1 MLIYQIGDKKMQVSP
16 ENKEAFEAEYPDAV
30 LIGDETS
37 EKLVEEDVI
46 NQPTQS
52 DTGEIIG
59 PKPLIEGE
67 SSDFP
72 ITSESDP
79 NFLKPLDTDTSLLE
93 PKTKPSV
100 KLVSALRDENNELN
114 VILNFNGQKIQV
126 SEKNFDSFLEENN
139 IDHSDIDIPGY
150 KEEAKSNVPFSEKI
164 TSSKFE
170 TDTDKIMIGDKK
182 ASSMGYSGIE
192 KINKELINQYKSAYK
207 ETGFEFSEGSL
218 FSPGFK
224 IKGENG
230 RELTLSSTE
239 FKGGNIHEKINTFI
253 ANNQDLNQ
261 RKKIDDYKNNDFWKS
276 FEDKILGYTDETGW
290 HSDMANRSFE
300 ENRKSGYNVFGAIPL
315 VPLEFGP
322 EDRFAEKNYNS
333 FEEFVNGKD
342 GYENKESLREF
353 VRNQSNTPDYISD
366 YAFDNIFENAVNSA
380 VAKERMQREEK
391 KFNTINETLK
401 NKYPEAYNDIKHNEV
416 DYRDM
421 PQYTV
426 FSNTGLERRVNEL
439 TGDKKRM
446 GNLNFNWKIKS
457 QQLKEFIDNGEEGSE
472 KAIKLGE
479 EIKQIREELDELNET
494 VIGDGTDLY
503 IDHSTN
509 SVIKIAE
516 EDLPKE
522 NPNIENIFDLFKTHD
537 NKYQDMKKNLAY
549 QDLEEEFVF
558 NVIEENNLKI
568 FGNEKFDVIADF
580 SNMNMRAYFGKLDN
594 PKLKIQKSY
603 PGQEKYN
610 QIKGISM
617 RDLGY
622 LQKMGVVF
630 SEWDGKEFSGGIP
643 QKLEYKDDKEYP
655 SPKGEGYYED
665 IFGNI
670 QGGRATLNP
679 MMNKIMDYNSAVAN
693 NAAEKAALEKW
704 YVLNVDPAD
713 MRRTGEGKGER
724 GTNWQNTKQW
734 FATFG
739 ESIVETWTEDYDTI
753 NSESDKMAV
762 VQKIGDRIGVPWSKE
777 QQKNFQQTNA
787 EFAGQT
793 LGAVP
798 QIAVEFAILNYVTG
812 GIASATGLSESLMA
826 MRMGRVIHGGKVVNR
841 GNLLNAVYAATG
853 SKNSKAIKDFLNHKV
868 LDKAGKSLNKYK
880 NGKSIY
886 KIKGASTLEKAQ
898 ALGITMLMEEGKMQ
912 LMELPTG
919 SGAAFAFSGQMLNS
933 ITSRMGLYFTAGGI
947 GGKAI
952 TAKDAAKIAAQP
964 LIPALGSGGM
974 QVGTAVNLANKA
986 LKLGRTGPQ
995 FAISAEFAVNV
1006 EAMIADVAGGK
1017 DMQTFIDEH
1026 YNDLELD
1033 EIERRTLGNILTGFG
1048 FGIGHSKTLARGV
1061 RGDGWTF
1068 TRSQIKKIQAKAY
1081 KIASTELAKKESE
1094 RNVEK
1099 LNKYQELY
1107 YEMQRQLD
1115 VVSGV
1120 YKNNTAQALVKRV
1133 NKYIKNSK
1141 SDLVE
1146 GKEYHVQ
1153 MGDGREVREPYS
1165 KEEALRLGLPEGTQN
1180 PNGKIIRKAQGKY
1193 IIDGAAQ
1200 KITTKEGKEI
1210 MVFNALHFT
1219 KGQLPHEL
1227 GHLLTEK
1234 LKYTEAE
1241 FDAIAKIIEPEVEA
1255 NGKEWLREKNQE
1267 LDTNY
1272 KSIRELINARYTKAG
1287 QKQYLNEE
1295 YVMRIVEFFGDKTF
1309 TNAMIKGN
1317 AFFGINKAVKQFYE
1331 KRLIDLQLFDNNY
1344 KNIGVYNAQ
1353 DAMKALSRIAN
1364 WKGGKKEL
1372 LKEWKNLQDLVQF
1385 EPTGEVV
1392 NTKTGKIVGKHRN
1405 KSSLDLLVESTENA
1419 KEEKRLFQRV
1429 DKTMNDRIKDG
1440 TWETNKKNIAV
1451 ELAYEYVIPTEAQI
1465 RNAPSGKEPL
1475 PGEIGRRLQLLKD
1488 QGRLKNFTREDMES
1502 VAYEFATAEKDGLRS
1517 KIEAYDSSRM
1527 KDGISLAKYLNSSTR
1542 QGPLIDVA
1550 LKKFI
1555 QENPK
1560 YNNIIVSTA
1569 EKGVTEKMN
1578 ILDQTTFKKT
1588 GELGTEVSQQSKRQT
1603 EGFGPMQFRGMENI
1617 SIEPFTKIP
1626 YIAGFEG
1633 KAPNITDVNGSIS
1646 YKAAAEFFGARNKT
1660 SIDGIKNKLENYY
1673 SGKVSQIGD
1682 FTYAQ
1687 EIKDGVRVPSEVGS
1701 IQTALA
1707 RNIKD
1712 IVWSVN
1718 QKNLIPERGADLRD
1732 VSPAIVGK
1740 AIGQKGTTQ
1749 SEVYEATGNRPKNA
1763 LELKLK
1769 PKYNP
1774 RVNEKTAIEN
1784 WEKLFGIVRGD
1795 LNVYTKAEHGNN
1807 LKWIVRNFGKN
1818 LDAQI
1823 LAEKLKPVKENFIQ
1837 EVTDLTAGTSM
1848 AGKSSLNFE
1857 LSTRQRRYL
1866 EKEIMKP
1873 GVLNVNQIIN
1883 DPIFK
1888 NINDFTKNKLLQ
1900 TYSRVGSPKFIE
1912 ASNVLDVVRIAEKEG
1927 ISPRDVANR
1936 YLTNDSKWSQRES
1949 TIGEMFNYNYKHRS
1963 SKDRLQTDYYKNK
1976 LRPFHKEY
1984 AEAFLHPDMTTAEA
1998 RVVLSD
2004 LGVGNYKVLHPETGK
2019 INRLNLENYLGEQFV
2034 GTSWGKLSRENRIE
2048 YVKNLFGADIS
2059 KNTKENTI
2067 SISKNYYQQSYSQ
2080 AQKLKYEKLQD
2091 QFNKNEITQ
2100 EKFETESM
2108 KLVSGSKSTTP
2119 EGILKDYKNYVK
2131 ASNDL
2136 LVKKYNWLWNKYHTV
2151 RKTGNKELTKE
2162 THELVN
2168 GHLAELTNVGE
2179 GSKGAQPV
2187 KIVSTFGE
2195 VSPAQLVKRAEGL
2208 GQKDLINLHFEHMNE
2223 FVQTNSV
2230 DFQNILK
2237 IKNPKK
2243 AQAEIVKMVENLGQ
2257 AITTRQQQYYKDF
2270 LVSEGGGGKR
2280 EAINP
2285 VVNTMLSKGQGET
2298 SILLGTG
2305 KGVTAADAI
2314 VQMYSGKPRTLDKI
2328 IKDIGENN
2336 LSSDGFKVK
2345 RHIENRSSDNKI
2357 KENNRKLLEK
2367 LTGRKSSLDLT
2378 NDQIINQLRN
2388 IDKAIEL
2395 ARSRN
2400 KIKKGISV
2408 LDFDDTVATSK
2419 SKVIV
2424 TMPNGKTKK
2433 INATEFAKQHESLIE
2448 QGAKFDFSNFNK
2460 VVDGKKGPLF
2470 NKLEKAVNKFGN
2482 ENVFILTARAPEAA
2496 PAIKAFLDGLGVKL
2510 KTENIVGLAD
2520 GTPAAKAQWMLNKT
2534 LEGFNDFY
2542 FSDDAVANTKAV
2554 KRVLDIVDVNS
2565 KVQLARKSSL
2575 DLNREINE
2583 MIEYA
2588 TGIGKEKV
2596 YSKAKAEI
2604 SGKGKGVF
2612 GAMGNQSI
2620 YMPNRASDFYSLTNA
2635 LLGKGKQG
2643 LKNREWF
2650 KEHLSRPFA
2659 RGDLSYQTER
2669 RVRMMDYVRL
2679 RNQLKQTGEKY
2690 YGMFKKQPLN
2700 EKIEKGEVWTNQHA
2714 IRVYNWAKQGT
2725 LPKDISKSDVKKL
2738 VRHVNN
2744 NPRLKAFA
2752 EELVRI
2758 NKGDGYPA
2766 PREMWVSETITQDL
2780 ILGTEKVSRQ
2790 KHMKEFIEN
2799 ADIIFSPENL
2809 NKMEAA
2815 LGKSW
2820 RRAMEDS
2827 IERMKTGTNRPS
2839 WARGNKW
2846 EADMLDFMS
2855 GSISG
2860 IMFLN
2865 TRSAILQQVSI
2876 PNYINVTDNNIFK
2889 AARAF
2894 SNVKQ
2899 FSKDYI
2905 ELMNDQWSLNRRD
2918 GLRYNIQESEIAE
2931 ALSRSTNK
2939 PMAII
2944 NWALKKGFVMTK
2956 YADSHATAFG
2966 GASFYRNRINT
2977 YKKQGFSEA
2986 EAKER
2991 AKEDWREMS
3000 DGTQQ
3005 TSRMDRV
3012 SAEQKSV
3019 AGRLILPFTSV
3030 QLAYGRRY
3038 IDDPARDLMNGR
3050 YEGLVKGENSALK
3063 KIGQIIYGS
3072 AIQGVVFHGLQQ
3084 GVFKILF
3091 EDGDTLD
3098 GEELEVANATLDGIL
3113 VGSGILGKT
3122 VATFKNW
3129 LIKVAKESKKKN
3141 PKYTDTA
3148 TELLKISPPID
3159 KKFRQVK
3166 GALGAF
3172 QYDMDKIDE
3181 LSLDNPALVASAKM
3195 IEATTNAP
3203 TDRFL
3208 TKSQNVEAALE
3219 EDRAHWQRPFLMG
3232 GWSDYNFKEDDKDN
3246 FIGPRNPYNRRR
3258 STNPYNRRRSSNP
3271 FNN

>member
-1 MLIYQIGDKKMQVSP
+1 MLTYIVDGDYYSISP
-16 ENKEAFEAEYPDAV
+16 EEQESFLSKYPNAQLV
-30 LIGDETS
+30 SGDEKQQPQADVSQDVTTPIVPTS
-37 EKLVEEDVI
+37 DPSMLAPPQVEKPKEKITPLNIFGDNINLQVGDDMYTVHKDEYEDFLNKKGYNISDVI
-46 NQPTQS
+46 
-52 DTGEIIG
+52 GEPEKETEI
-59 PKPLIEGE
+59 P
-67 SSDFP
+67 
-72 ITSESDP
+72 
-79 NFLKPLDTDTSLLE
+79 
-93 PKTKPSV
+93 
-100 KLVSALRDENNELN
+100 
-114 VILNFNGQKIQV
+114 FN
-126 SEKNFDSFLEENN
+126 
-139 IDHSDIDIPGY
+139 
-150 KEEAKSNVPFSEKI
+150 EKI
-164 TSSKFE
+164 TSSPFE
-170 TDTDKIMIGDKK
+170 TDTEKVMINGYK
-182 ASSMGYSGIE
+182 ASSQGYSGVE
-192 KINKELINQYKSAYK
+192 DINKKLIKQYKEAYAG
-207 ETGFEFSEGSL
+207 TSFEFSEGGM
-218 FSPGFK
+218 FNPGFK

-230 RELTLSSTE
+230 KELTLSSTE
-239 FKGGNIHEKINTFI
+239 FKGGNIHEKINKFI
-253 ANNQDLNQ
+253 LENQDLKQ
-261 RKKIDDYKNNDFWKS
+261 RKNQKQFEDNMSLIGMRLDGIAWNDFAKQS
-276 FEDKILGYTDETGW
+276 YDE
-290 HSDMANRSFE
+290 AN
-300 ENRKSGYNVFGAIPL
+300 SGFFDFAPAYK
-315 VPLEFGP
+315 
-322 EDRFAEKNYNS
+322 DRNYNS
-333 FEEFVNGKD
+333 FEEFINGKD
-342 GYENKESLREF
+342 QEGYDNKEGLRKY
-353 VRNQSNTPDYISD
+353 VREQYNQSFSTYEQTRGQQQRNMGDPFPETFDRLGFEGISE
-366 YAFDNIFENAVNSA
+366 YHFDTAFENLVNKKIA
-380 VAKERMQREEK
+380 EERIEKFEEDRNNLQNELQRLYPGLYK
-391 KFNTINETLK
+391 NINI
-401 NKYPEAYNDIKHNEV
+401 DDH

-421 PQYTV
+421 AQYDDLSKLYFNQIV
-426 FSNTGLERRVNEL
+426 SSEL
-439 TGDKKRM
+439 SGDEYQLGIRNSEAIQIAKR
-446 GNLNFNWKIKS
+446 LS
-457 QQLKEFIDNGEEGSE
+457 DLRQNGQAGSE
-472 KAIKLGE
+472 EAIQLQKALDKLKIE
-479 EIKQIREELDELNET
+479 TDELNEKVVGVNT
-494 VIGDGTDLY
+494 DMYFDYSSGRIVKPKNEQEASIFKKDMTYQSVLDLY
-503 IDHSTN
+503 KTYDSELYN
-509 SVIKIAE
+509 IKN
-516 EDLPKE
+516 DGD
-522 NPNIENIFDLFKTHD
+522 F
-537 NKYQDMKKNLAY
+537 
-549 QDLEEEFVF
+549 QDLEEKF
-558 NVIEENNLKI
+558 NFNSLEKNTLLD
-568 FGNEKFDVIADF
+568 FGNTKVKAFLKFDELDPFDKIAASEILGLDKD
-580 SNMNMRAYFGKLDN
+580 SIAKNDVYEVSINDLLKLNNRGVMFDEVFE
-594 PKLKIQKSY
+594 KT
-603 PGQEKYN
+603 GQVELR
-610 QIKGISM
+610 QAGPATGISALQDDV
-617 RDLGY
+617 RDYGDAVINNTVEREALKNWY
-622 LQKMGVVF
+622 
-630 SEWDGKEFSGGIP
+630 I
-643 QKLEYKDDKEYP
+643 
-655 SPKGEGYYED
+655 
-665 IFGNI
+665 
-670 QGGRATLNP
+670 LNT
-679 MMNKIMDYNSAVAN
+679 
-693 NAAEKAALEKW
+693 
-704 YVLNVDPAD
+704 DPAD
-713 MRRTGEGKGER
+713 WRRIGEDKGER
-724 GTNWQNTKQW
+724 GGAWSSTKQ
-734 FATFG
+734 FLAAFG
-739 ESIVETWTEDYDTI
+739 EGMVETWTEDYDTI
-753 NSESDKMAV
+753 HSKSDKLAV
-762 VQKIGDRIGVPWSKE
+762 VQKIGDELGVEWTEE
-777 QQKNFQQTNA
+777 QQKNFQQTTS
-787 EFAGQT
+787 EFSGQT

-798 QIAVEFAILNYVTG
+798 EIAVEFAILNYITG
-812 GIASATGLSESLMA
+812 GIASATGLSQSLMA
-826 MRMGRVIHGGKVVNR
+826 MRMGRVIHRGKVVSR
-841 GNLLNAVYAATG
+841 SKLLDDVYAATG
-853 SKNSKAIKDFLNHKV
+853 SKNNKAVKDFL
-868 LDKAGKSLNKYK
+868 KSSANKYK
-880 NGKSIY
+880 NGKNIY
-886 KIKGASTLEKAQ
+886 KIQGASTLEKAG
-898 ALGITMLMEEGKMQ
+898 ALGVTMLIEEGKMQ
-912 LMELPTG
+912 LMGLPTG

-933 ITSRMGLYFTAGGI
+933 ITSRMGLYFTAPGM
-947 GGKAI
+947 
-952 TAKDAAKIAAQP
+952 TAADATVKAAQP
-964 LIPALGSGGM
+964 LIPALGPGGM

-995 FAISAEFAVNV
+995 FAISAEFAANV

-1033 EIERRTLGNILTGFG
+1033 EIERRTLGNILTGYG
-1048 FGIGHSKTLARGV
+1048 FGIGHSKTIKRGV
-1061 RGDGWTF
+1061 MGDGWAI
-1068 TRSQIKKIQAKAY
+1068 TRSQIKKLQAKAY
-1081 KIASTELAKKESE
+1081 KIASTELAKPESE

-1107 YEMQRQLD
+1107 YEMDRQLE

-1120 YKNNTAQALVKRV
+1120 YRNNTAQALVKRV
-1133 NKYIKNSK
+1133 ENYAKKK
-1141 SDLVE
+1141 LSD
-1146 GKEYHVQ
+1146 KEAYSETHVQ
-1153 MGDGREVREPYS
+1153 MG
-1165 KEEALRLGLPEGTQN
+1165 
-1180 PNGKIIRKAQGKY
+1180 NGKDVVDKNGKVIRKAQGKY
-1193 IIDGAAQ
+1193 VIDGGAEIVTTADGKRVMVLDALKFTPGKLSHDLSH
-1200 KITTKEGKEI
+1200 KITENLNYTK
-1210 MVFNALHFT
+1210 
-1219 KGQLPHEL
+1219 
-1227 GHLLTEK
+1227 
-1234 LKYTEAE
+1234 AE
-1241 FDAIAKIIEPEVEA
+1241 FDAIRKIIEPEVEA

-1272 KSIRELINARYTKAG
+1272 KSIRELINGEYTKRG
-1287 QKQYLNEE
+1287 QKEALAEE
-1295 YVMRIVEFFGDKTF
+1295 YVMRVVEFFGDKTF
-1309 TNAMIKGN
+1309 TNSMIKGN
-1317 AFFGINKAVKQFYE
+1317 AFFGFNKAVKQFYE
-1331 KRLIDLQLFDNNY
+1331 KRLQESGFLDKNFKEVGLYDAQNVIQALQ
-1344 KNIGVYNAQ
+1344 
-1353 DAMKALSRIAN
+1353 RIAN
-1364 WKGGKKEL
+1364 FKGGKKQLVNEWSEL
-1372 LKEWKNLQDLVQF
+1372 QGLVQF
-1385 EPTGEVV
+1385 TPTGEVV
-1392 NTKTGKIVGKHRN
+1392 NTKTGQIVGKHRN
-1405 KSSLDLLVESTENA
+1405 KSSLDLLVESAENA
-1419 KEEKRLFQRV
+1419 KENKRLFQRV

-1451 ELAYEYVIPTEAQI
+1451 ELAYEYVTPTEAQI

-1475 PGEIGRRLQLLKD
+1475 PGEIGRRLQSLKD

-1550 LKKFI
+1550 LRKFI
-1555 QENPK
+1555 KDNPK

-1569 EKGVTEKMN
+1569 EKGVAEKMN

-1633 KAPNITDVNGSIS
+1633 KAPNITDVNGSMS
-1646 YKAAAEFFGARNKT
+1646 YKAAAEFFGAGNKT

-1673 SGKVSQIGD
+1673 SGKVRQIGD

-1687 EIKDGVRVPSEVGS
+1687 EIKDGVRVPSEVGN

-1712 IVWSVN
+1712 IVWSIN
-1718 QKNLIPERGADLRD
+1718 QKNIIPEKGADLRD

-1749 SEVYEATGNRPKNA
+1749 SEVYEATGNRPKNV

-1857 LSTRQRRYL
+1857 LSTRQRKYL

-1873 GVLNVNQIIN
+1873 GVFNVNQIIN

-1927 ISPRDVANR
+1927 ISPKDVANR

-2019 INRLNLENYLGEQFV
+2019 INRLNLENYLGDQFV
-2034 GTSWGKLSRENRIE
+2034 KTSWEKLSRENRIE

-2208 GQKDLINLHFEHMNE
+2208 GQKDLIKLHFEHMNE

-2357 KENNRKLLEK
+2357 KENNRKLLER

-2433 INATEFAKQHESLIE
+2433 INATEFAKQHESLME

-2612 GAMGNQSI
+2612 GSMGNQSI

-2669 RVRMMDYVRL
+2669 RVRMMDYARL

-2738 VRHVNN
+2738 VKHVNN
-2744 NPRLKAFA
+2744 SPRLKAFA

-2780 ILGTEKVSRQ
+2780 MLGAEKVSRQ

-2986 EAKER
+2986 EAKQR

-3072 AIQGVVFHGLQQ
+3072 AIQGVVFHALQQ

-3141 PKYTDTA
+3141 PQYTDTA

-3166 GALGAF
+3166 GALGAL

-3203 TDRFL
+3203 ADRFL

-3246 FIGPRNPYNRRR
+3246 FIGPKNPYNKRR
-3258 STNPYNRRRSSNP
+3258 SKNPYNRRRSSNP

>member
-1 MLIYQIGDKKMQVSP
+1 MLTYIVDGDYYSISP
-16 ENKEAFEAEYPDAV
+16 EEQESFLSKYPNAQLV
-30 LIGDETS
+30 SGDEKQQPQADVSQDVTAPIVPTS
-37 EKLVEEDVI
+37 DPSILAPPQAEKPKEKITPLNIFGDNINLQVGDDMYTVHKDEYEDFLNKKGYNINDVI
-46 NQPTQS
+46 
-52 DTGEIIG
+52 GE
-59 PKPLIEGE
+59 P
-67 SSDFP
+67 
-72 ITSESDP
+72 
-79 NFLKPLDTDTSLLE
+79 
-93 PKTKPSV
+93 
-100 KLVSALRDENNELN
+100 
-114 VILNFNGQKIQV
+114 
-126 SEKNFDSFLEENN
+126 EKETE
-139 IDHSDIDIPGY
+139 
-150 KEEAKSNVPFSEKI
+150 VPFNEKI
-164 TSSKFE
+164 TSSPFE
-170 TDTDKIMIGDKK
+170 TDTEKIMMKGYK
-182 ASSMGYSGIE
+182 ASSMGYSGVE
-192 KINKELINQYKSAYK
+192 EINKKLIKQYKEAYAG
-207 ETGFEFSEGSL
+207 TGFEFSEGGML
-218 FSPGFK
+218 DPGFK

-230 RELTLSSTE
+230 KELTLSSTE
-239 FKGGNIHEKINTFI
+239 FKGGNIHGKINKFI
-253 ANNQDLNQ
+253 LENQDLKQ
-261 RKKIDDYKNNDFWKS
+261 RKKQKQ
-276 FEDKILGYTDETGW
+276 FEDNMSSIGKGLDGMNWDNFAE
-290 HSDMANRSFE
+290 RSFDE
-300 ENRKSGYNVFGAIPL
+300 ANSGGMFSALNVEWNSDLQAFTP
-315 VPLEFGP
+315 P
-322 EDRFAEKNYNS
+322 RYQNKNYNS
-333 FEEFVNGKD
+333 FEEFVNGDD
-342 GYENKESLREF
+342 GYENKENLRKYFREQYNQRYQTEEQR
-353 VRNQSNTPDYISD
+353 RNQQQRNMGDPYPETFDRLGFEGISE
-366 YAFDNIFENAVNSA
+366 YHFDTAFENLINKKIAE
-380 VAKERMQREEK
+380 ERVEKFEEDRNDLQNELQK
-391 KFNTINETLK
+391 LYPGLYKNINI
-401 NKYPEAYNDIKHNEV
+401 DDH

-421 PQYTV
+421 AQYDDLSKLYFNQIV
-426 FSNTGLERRVNEL
+426 SSEL
-439 TGDKKRM
+439 SGDEYQLGIRNSEAIQIAKRLSDLRQN
-446 GNLNFNWKIKS
+446 GQAGSQEAIQLQKALDKLKI
-457 QQLKEFIDNGEEGSE
+457 ET
-472 KAIKLGE
+472 
-479 EIKQIREELDELNET
+479 DELNEK
-494 VIGDGTDLY
+494 VIGVGTDMYFDYSTGRVVKPKNEQEASILKKDMTYQSVLDLY
-503 IDHSTN
+503 KTYDTEFYN
-509 SVIKIAE
+509 IKN
-516 EDLPKE
+516 DGD
-522 NPNIENIFDLFKTHD
+522 F
-537 NKYQDMKKNLAY
+537 
-549 QDLEEEFVF
+549 QDLEEKF
-558 NVIEENNLKI
+558 NFNSLEKNSLLN
-568 FGNEKFDVIADF
+568 FGNTKVKAFLNFDNIDAFDKTAINEILGEEGGFENRVVELSINDLL
-580 SNMNMRAYFGKLDN
+580 KLD
-594 PKLKIQKSY
+594 KRRVKFQEHFETK
-603 PGQEKYN
+603 PGETIVTQA
-610 QIKGISM
+610 GP
-617 RDLGY
+617 
-622 LQKMGVVF
+622 
-630 SEWDGKEFSGGIP
+630 GKDVS
-643 QKLEYKDDKEYP
+643 
-655 SPKGEGYYED
+655 
-665 IFGNI
+665 
-670 QGGRATLNP
+670 
-679 MMNKIMDYNSAVAN
+679 
-693 NAAEKAALEKW
+693 ALEDDVRDYGEAVINNSVEREALKNW
-704 YVLNVDPAD
+704 YILNTDPAD
-713 MRRTGEGKGER
+713 WRRIGEDKGER
-724 GTNWQNTKQW
+724 GGAWSSTKQ
-734 FATFG
+734 FLAAFG
-739 ESIVETWTEDYDTI
+739 EGMVETWTEDYDTI
-753 NSESDKMAV
+753 HSNSDKLAV
-762 VQKIGDRIGVPWSKE
+762 VQKIGDELGVPWSEE
-777 QQKNFQQTNA
+777 QQKNFQQTTS
-787 EFAGQT
+787 EFSGQT

-798 QIAVEFAILNYVTG
+798 QIAVEFGILNYVTG
-812 GIASATGLSESLMA
+812 GIASATGLSQSLMA
-826 MRMGRVIHGGKVVNR
+826 MRMGRVIHRGKVVSR
-841 GNLLNAVYAATG
+841 SKLLDDVYAATG
-853 SKNSKAIKDFLNHKV
+853 SKNNKAVKDFL
-868 LDKAGKSLNKYK
+868 KSSANKYK
-880 NGKSIY
+880 NGKDIY
-886 KIKGASTLEKAQ
+886 KIQGASTLEKAG
-898 ALGITMLMEEGKMQ
+898 ALGVTMLIEEGKMQ
-912 LMELPTG
+912 FMGLPTG

-933 ITSRMGLYFTAGGI
+933 ITSRMGLYFTAPGM
-947 GGKAI
+947 
-952 TAKDAAKIAAQP
+952 TAADATVKAAQP
-964 LIPALGSGGM
+964 LIPALGPGGM

-995 FAISAEFAVNV
+995 FAISAEFAANV

-1033 EIERRTLGNILTGFG
+1033 EIQRRTLGNILTGYG
-1048 FGIGHSKTLARGV
+1048 FGIGHSKTIKRGV
-1061 RGDGWTF
+1061 MGDGWAI
-1068 TRSQIKKIQAKAY
+1068 TRSQIKKLQAKAY
-1081 KIASTELAKKESE
+1081 KIASTELAKPESE

-1107 YEMQRQLD
+1107 YEMDRQLE

-1120 YKNNTAQALVKRV
+1120 YRNNTAQALVKRV
-1133 NKYIKNSK
+1133 ENYAKKK
-1141 SDLVE
+1141 LSD
-1146 GKEYHVQ
+1146 KEAYSETHVQ
-1153 MGDGREVREPYS
+1153 MG
-1165 KEEALRLGLPEGTQN
+1165 
-1180 PNGKIIRKAQGKY
+1180 NGKDVVDKNGKVIRKAQGKY
-1193 IIDGAAQ
+1193 VIDGGAE
-1200 KITTKEGKEI
+1200 IVTTADGKRV
-1210 MVFNALHFT
+1210 MVLDALKFT
-1219 KGQLPHEL
+1219 PGKLPHEL
-1227 GHLLTEK
+1227 SHKITEN
-1234 LKYTEAE
+1234 LNYTKAE
-1241 FDAIAKIIEPEVEA
+1241 FDAIRKIIEPEVEA

-1272 KSIRELINARYTKAG
+1272 KSIRELINGEYTKRG
-1287 QKQYLNEE
+1287 QKEALAEE
-1295 YVMRIVEFFGDKTF
+1295 YVMRVVEFFGDKTF
-1309 TNAMIKGN
+1309 TNGMIKGN
-1317 AFFGINKAVKQFYE
+1317 AFFGFNKAIKQHLE
-1331 KRLIDLQLFDNNY
+1331 KRLQESGFLDKNFKEVGLYDAQSVIQALQ
-1344 KNIGVYNAQ
+1344 K
-1353 DAMKALSRIAN
+1353 IAN
-1364 WKGGKKEL
+1364 FKGGKKQLVNEWSEL
-1372 LKEWKNLQDLVQF
+1372 QGLVQF
-1385 EPTGEVV
+1385 TPTGEVV
-1392 NTKTGKIVGKHRN
+1392 NIKKGIIVGKHRN
-1405 KSSLDLLVESTENA
+1405 KSSLDLLVESAENK

-1429 DKTMNDRIKDG
+1429 DETMNNRIKDG

-1451 ELAYEYVIPTEAQI
+1451 ELAYEYVTPTEAQI

-1517 KIEAYDSSRM
+1517 KIEAYNSNRM

-1550 LKKFI
+1550 LRKFI

-1603 EGFGPMQFRGMENI
+1603 EGFGPMQFRGMKNI

-1633 KAPNITDVNGSIS
+1633 KAPNITDVNGSMS
-1646 YKAAAEFFGARNKT
+1646 YKAAAEFFGAGNKT

-1673 SGKVSQIGD
+1673 SGKVRQIGD

-1687 EIKDGVRVPSEVGS
+1687 EIKDGVRVPSEVGN

-1718 QKNLIPERGADLRD
+1718 QKNIIPEKGADLRD

-1749 SEVYEATGNRPKNA
+1749 SEVYEATGNRPKNV

-1857 LSTRQRRYL
+1857 LSTRQRKYL

-1873 GVLNVNQIIN
+1873 GVFNVNQIIN

-1900 TYSRVGSPKFIE
+1900 AFNRVGSPKFIE
-1912 ASNVLDVVRIAEKEG
+1912 ASNVLDVIRIAEKEG

-1963 SKDRLQTDYYKNK
+1963 SKDRLQTDYYTKK
-1976 LRPFHKEY
+1976 LRPFHKKY

-2034 GTSWGKLSRENRIE
+2034 GTSWEKLSRENRIE

-2067 SISKNYYQQSYSQ
+2067 SISKNYYQQSYNQ

-2136 LVKKYNWLWNKYHTV
+2136 LVKKYNWLWNQYHTV

-2179 GSKGAQPV
+2179 GSKGVQPV

-2208 GQKDLINLHFEHMNE
+2208 GQKDLIKLHFEHMNE

-2285 VVNTMLSKGQGET
+2285 MVNTMLSKGQGET

-2357 KENNRKLLEK
+2357 KENNRKLLER

-2433 INATEFAKQHESLIE
+2433 INATEFAKQHESLME

-2520 GTPAAKAQWMLNKT
+2520 GAPAAKAQWMLNKT

-2583 MIEYA
+2583 MVEYA

-2669 RVRMMDYVRL
+2669 RVRMMDYARL

-2780 ILGTEKVSRQ
+2780 MLGTEKVSRQ

-2889 AARAF
+2889 ASRAF
-2894 SNVKQ
+2894 SNIKQ

-2986 EAKER
+2986 EAKEKAR
-2991 AKEDWREMS
+2991 EDWREMS

-3063 KIGQIIYGS
+3063 KIGQMIYGS
-3072 AIQGVVFHGLQQ
+3072 AIQGVVFHALQQ

-3141 PKYTDTA
+3141 PKYTDTT

-3159 KKFRQVK
+3159 KKFRQVR

-3172 QYDMDKIDE
+3172 QYDMDKINE

-3208 TKSQNVEAALE
+3208 MKSQNIEAALE